1 MVEAPN
7 FEKKNKE
14 KILNYLKL
22 RKYSVIYDNNLNK
35 ILCLV
40 YQSYLM
46 IVLRSTCLHKFNVL
60 LNLTDVLS
68 VLPVKITTKK

>member
-22 RKYSVIYDNNLNK
+22 RKYSVIYDNNLN
-35 ILCLV
+35 I
-40 YQSYLM
+40 
-46 IVLRSTCLHKFNVL
+46 IF
-60 LNLTDVLS
+60 
-68 VLPVKITTKK
+68 KKNI